1 VAARRRDPAAR
12 DELTEVLKDASAY
25 RNSLRE
31 AQAAFEGSACSILAE
46 LLQVLLEARSADEA
60 AIVATK
66 AAGDLS

>member
-1 VAARRRDPAAR
+1 
-12 DELTEVLKDASAY
+12 VLKDASAY